1 MHTMLLYTTDMGDAY
16 DLACTLTK
24 NQTEGMIIRNNGGK
38 EGWDKGEYWT
48 VQTQD
53 CIYLIQKRCF

>member
-1 MHTMLLYTTDMGDAY
+1 MQTMLIYTVDRGDAY

-24 NQTEGMIIRNNGGK
+24 YQTEGVIVYNNGGD
-38 EGWDKGEYWT
+38 EGWDNGEYWRVET
-48 VQTQD
+48 AD

>member
-1 MHTMLLYTTDMGDAY
+1 MQTMLLYTTDMGDAY

-24 NQTEGMIIRNNGGK
+24 NGTEGIIVYNSGGE
-38 EGWDKGEYWT
+38 EGWNKGEYWR
-48 VQTQD
+48 VETQD